1 MLVYYSKFYPLTTSY
16 FPNFTV
22 QIKLKMSPIKVI
34 VTGGTGMVGEGVLFE
49 CLQNEKVSEVLIVS
63 RRHYELQHPKLK
75 ELIVPDFFKLEQFS
89 EKLKGYDGCFFC
101 AGVSSVGK
109 DEDTFRHLTYDT
121 TLAFAN
127 TILSLNPKMVFTYV
141 SGTKTDSS
149 EKGKMMWARVKG
161 KTENDLARLGF
172 KAEYN
177 FRPGIMQPFPDQ
189 KNWKPIVK
197 FLVKLVKFISPKSVL
212 TLQEVGRA
220 MINAVIIGYPK
231 NVLET
236 ADIKELSKK

>member
-1 MLVYYSKFYPLTTSY
+1 
-16 FPNFTV
+16 
-22 QIKLKMSPIKVI
+22 MSQIKVI
-34 VTGGTGMVGEGVLFE
+34 ITGATGMVGEGVLFE

-63 RRHYELQHPKLK
+63 RRHFEMHHRKLK
-75 ELIVPDFFKLEQFS
+75 ELIVPDFFKLEQYS
-89 EKLKGYDGCFFC
+89 EKLKGFDGCFFC

-109 DEDTFRHLTYDT
+109 KEETFRHLTYDT
-121 TLAFAN
+121 TLAFAT
-127 TILSLNPKMVFTYV
+127 TILALNPEMVFTYV

-161 KTENDLARLGF
+161 KTENDLAQLGF

-177 FRPGIMQPFPDQ
+177 FRPGIMQPFKEQ

-197 FLVKLVKFISPKSVL
+197 ILVKLVKFMSPKNVL

-220 MINAVIIGYPK
+220 MINAVTIGYPK
-231 NVLET
+231 NVLEIK
-236 ADIKELSKK
+236 DIKELSKK